1 MAATTEAA
9 RLTEAYR
16 LAQARLGAGLVL
28 QLRRVWSLLDPA
40 DLDGTF
46 ADWLAVV
53 TPLIQAQ
60 RGASSAMAGNY
71 LVAFRALELGVGGRF
86 SPTLAG
92 RADPKAIATSMLVTG
107 PASIRSA
114 LGRSVPPD
122 RALETAQARSSA
134 AAMRHAL
141 NGGRETII
149 ETARGDRRMIGWAR
163 ATSGQ
168 PCAFCAMLASRG
180 PVYGADVVE
189 FKAHDHCTC
198 SPEPVYRDDAEWPR
212 GSRRLREL
220 WDDSTEGL
228 SGDDATKAFRRAL
241 SA

>member
-9 RLTEAYR
+9 RLTEAHR
-16 LAQARLGAGLVL
+16 LAQSRLGADLVR
-28 QLRRVWSLLDPA
+28 QLRRVWSMLDPA
-40 DLDGTF
+40 DLNGTF

-60 RGASSAMAGNY
+60 RGSSAALAANY
-71 LVAFRALELGVGGRF
+71 LIAFRTLELGVGGTF
-86 SPTLAG
+86 TPTLAA
-92 RADPKAIATSMLVTG
+92 RADPRAIATSMLVTG

-114 LGRSVPPD
+114 LARSVPLE
-122 RALETAQARSSA
+122 RALDTAEARCSA

-141 NGGRETII
+141 NGGRDTIV
-149 ETARGDRRMIGWAR
+149 ETARSDRRMVGWAR

-180 PVYGADVVE
+180 PVYGTDVAE

-198 SPEPVYRDDAEWPR
+198 APEPVYRDDAEWPR
-212 GSRRLREL
+212 GSRRLRDV
-220 WDDSTEGL
+220 WDESTEGL
-228 SGDDATKAFRRAL
+228 SGNDALNAFRRAL